1 MVNLHIYIDDREK
14 DEERIDA
21 IKKEFHSDVSIK
33 RLLTGDVVIVQDNK
47 PDIAIEIKTL
57 QDFIQSCR
65 NRRIQKEVLNMKK
78 IYPFSFVIIY
88 DNDKLNT
95 QYVKPQTLNEKYG
108 NIVSITQRYKVPVIQ
123 CQNTNHL
130 VKCIKAIIS
139 NVNKNDEPIE
149 QPTVRSK
156 DSNEMINVLIGL
168 PKVGKKMARTLLDTF
183 KTPGGVFNASDDEL
197 NSVPRLQ
204 KQSKEAIKRMR

>member
-149 QPTVRSK
+149 QPIVRSK

>member
-1 MVNLHIYIDDREK
+1 MHIYIDDREK